1 MKNNSLKRMFAMLL
15 AIVILTACF
24 VVSAYAA
31 TGTSYSD
38 NFKTTSSVS
47 MSKHNYGYKDI
58 KMRADSLWS
67 NNGNQKFKLY
77 LYTKSGS
84 SYVSQGYC
92 LCNTSTSGG
101 TYIWYNANTNTVLPK
116 PAYFLVSKTSN
127 NSTQIGGTIVSWS
140 QE

>member
-1 MKNNSLKRMFAMLL
+1 MKTKIKKALAMLL
-15 AIVILTACF
+15 AIATLIACF
-24 VVSAYAA
+24 VLSAYAV
-31 TGTSYSD
+31 TGTTYSD
-38 NFKTTSSVS
+38 NFNTTSSVTLS
-47 MSKHNYGYKDI
+47 THNYGYKDI

-101 TYIWYNANTNTVLPK
+101 EYTWYNANTNAVLPK
-116 PAYFLVSKTSN
+116 PARFIVSKTSEN
-127 NSTQIGGTIVSWS
+127 TAEIGGTIVSWS